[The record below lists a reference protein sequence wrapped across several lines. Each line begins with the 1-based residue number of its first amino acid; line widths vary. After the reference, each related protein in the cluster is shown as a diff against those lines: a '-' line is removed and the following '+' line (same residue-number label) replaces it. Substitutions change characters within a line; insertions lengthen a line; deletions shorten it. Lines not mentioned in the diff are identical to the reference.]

1 LDDDRYLTKL
11 GILLV
16 RAVPIDEALEELLT
30 ERPGGEAQT
39 QRVRSLHD
47 QLVVR
52 AHN

>member
-1 LDDDRYLTKL
+1 MDDDRYLQRL
-11 GILLV
+11 GTLLI
-16 RAVPIDEALEELLT
+16 RAVPIDEALEELLA
-30 ERPGGEAQT
+30 ERPGGDAQI